1 MRRRMCL
8 AVLALAL
15 SLTACKAQ
23 TPAPETVVPETT
35 AAAQTVV
42 TTETTAPEETAPEIP
57 DAYQQLLTAYAE
69 ALAQHLDM
77 EGYFE
82 RELNY
87 LVGVVNDS
95 NQIGYCLTD
104 LDGDGRDEL
113 LIGAVGDPDIYA
125 MYTLTD
131 GIARMVIDAGERNNF
146 RMDTQGRIFNQA
158 SCSAAQS
165 GVFLFTFTGGQLV
178 IQESLV
184 ADYAVD
190 MENPWF
196 RVSDQNFDPA
206 TYVPVSNQEAEE
218 ILSRLED
225 NVRVFA
231 YIPFSQ
237 FQG

>member
-15 SLTACKAQ
+15 PLTACKAQ
-23 TPAPETVVPETT
+23 TPAPETAVPETT
-35 AAAQTVV
+35 AAAQTAV
-42 TTETTAPEETAPEIP
+42 TTETTAPEETVPEIP
-57 DAYQQLLTAYAE
+57 DAYRQLLTAYAE

-77 EGYFE
+77 DGYFE

-95 NQIGYCLTD
+95 DQIGYCLTD

-125 MYTLTD
+125 MYTLSD
-131 GIARMVIDAGERNNF
+131 GTARMVIDAGERNNF
-146 RMDTQGRIFNQA
+146 RMDTQGVIFNQA
-158 SCSAAQS
+158 ACSAAQS

-190 MENPWF
+190 RENPWF
-196 RVSDQNFDPA
+196 WVSDQNFDPA
-206 TYVPVSNQEAEE
+206 TYTPVSNQEAEE

-225 NVRVFA
+225 NVRSFD

>member
-1 MRRRMCL
+1 
-8 AVLALAL
+8 
-15 SLTACKAQ
+15 
-23 TPAPETVVPETT
+23 
-35 AAAQTVV
+35 
-42 TTETTAPEETAPEIP
+42 
-57 DAYQQLLTAYAE
+57 
-69 ALAQHLDM
+69 
-77 EGYFE
+77 
-82 RELNY
+82 
-87 LVGVVNDS
+87 
-95 NQIGYCLTD
+95 
-104 LDGDGRDEL
+104 
-113 LIGAVGDPDIYA
+113 

-146 RMDTQGRIFNQA
+146 RMDTQGLIFNQA
-158 SCSAAQS
+158 ACSAAQS

-178 IQESLV
+178 MQESLV

-225 NVRVFA
+225 NVRLFA

>member
-1 MRRRMCL
+1 MRHRMCL

-23 TPAPETVVPETT
+23 TPAPETT
-35 AAAQTVV
+35 AAAQTAV
-42 TTETTAPEETAPEIP
+42 TTETTAPEETVPEIP

-69 ALAQHLDM
+69 ALDQHLDV

-125 MYTLTD
+125 MYTLSD
-131 GIARMVIDAGERNNF
+131 GTARMVIDAGERNNF
-146 RMDTQGRIFNQA
+146 RMDTQGRIFNRA
-158 SCSAAQS
+158 ACSAAQS
-165 GVFLFTFTGGQLV
+165 GVFLFTFTGGQLEM
-178 IQESLV
+178 QESYV
-184 ADYAVD
+184 ADYGVD

-196 RVSDQNFDPA
+196 RVTDQNFDPA
-206 TYVPVSNQEAEE
+206 TYTPVSTQEAEE
-218 ILSRLED
+218 IISRLED
-225 NVRVFA
+225 NVRAFD

>member
-23 TPAPETVVPETT
+23 TPAPETT
-35 AAAQTVV
+35 AAAQTAV
-42 TTETTAPEETAPEIP
+42 TTETTAPEETVPEIP

-69 ALAQHLDM
+69 ALDQHLDV

-125 MYTLTD
+125 MYTLSD
-131 GIARMVIDAGERNNF
+131 GTARMVIDAGERNNF
-146 RMDTQGRIFNQA
+146 RMDTQGRIFNRA
-158 SCSAAQS
+158 ACSAAQS
-165 GVFLFTFTGGQLV
+165 GVFLFTFTGGQLEM
-178 IQESLV
+178 QESYV
-184 ADYAVD
+184 ADYGVD

-196 RVSDQNFDPA
+196 RVTDQNFDPA
-206 TYVPVSNQEAEE
+206 TYTPVSSQEAEE
-218 ILSRLED
+218 IISRLED
-225 NVRVFA
+225 NVRAFD

>member
-23 TPAPETVVPETT
+23 TPAPETAVPETT
-35 AAAQTVV
+35 AAAQTAV
-42 TTETTAPEETAPEIP
+42 TTETTAPEIP
-57 DAYQQLLTAYAE
+57 GAYQQLLTAYAE
-69 ALAQHLDM
+69 ALAQHLDV

-82 RELNY
+82 RELNH
-87 LVGVVNDS
+87 LVGMVNDS

-125 MYTLTD
+125 MYTLSD
-131 GIARMVIDAGERNNF
+131 GTARMVIDAGERNNF
-146 RMDTQGRIFNQA
+146 RMDTQGRIFNRA
-158 SCSAAQS
+158 ACSAAQS
-165 GVFLFTFTGGQLV
+165 GVFLFTFTGGQLEM
-178 IQESLV
+178 QESYV
-184 ADYAVD
+184 ADYGVD

-206 TYVPVSNQEAEE
+206 TYTPVSNQEAEE

-225 NVRVFA
+225 NVRAFD